1 MSEVSGLNIE
11 RVISI
16 RGSVEG
22 MAGAE
27 AMISSKLRTSYEND
41 LQVSTS
47 CTRILSSWFLEG
59 FA

>member
-1 MSEVSGLNIE
+1 MFCSVSEVSGLNIE

-41 LQVSTS
+41 LQVRLET
-47 CTRILSSWFLEG
+47 LFHSS
-59 FA
+59 